1 MLRGEDM
8 PFIYI
13 VSILSLYTLNY
24 NKPQTVEISPV
35 VEVVE
40 TQAPAKP
47 AKPKPQQ
54 VNTPVEES
62 ETSGEEN
69 IQEIQNSEENEEDF
83 SDPELYEEISF
94 EDNFDKEYRNDV
106 GDSYFE
112 YPEDEEINIPEENE
126 EE

>member
-1 MLRGEDM
+1 M

-62 ETSGEEN
+62 ETPGEEN
-69 IQEIQNSEENEEDF
+69 IQETQNSEETEEDF

-112 YPEDEEINIPEENE
+112 YPEDEEINIPEGIE

>member
-1 MLRGEDM
+1 M

-54 VNTPVEES
+54 VKTPVEENA
-62 ETSGEEN
+62 TPGEEN
-69 IQEIQNSEENEEDF
+69 IQETQNSEENEEDF

-112 YPEDEEINIPEENE
+112 YPEDEEINIPEGIE